1 MAKPQGFAKVIIVL
15 TTITAAI
22 MELLDT
28 TIVNVALNQIS
39 GSLGATIEDIAW
51 VITSYAIANVIIIPM
66 TGFLGEYFG
75 RKNYYTTSIIIF
87 GIASYF
93 CGMSDTLWELVLW
106 RFVQGIG
113 GGALLST
120 SQAILF
126 DAFEPEERPL
136 ASGFFAM
143 GIVMGPSLG
152 PVLGGWIVDNLK
164 WSDIFFVNIPIC
176 VLATV
181 LTIVFIERK
190 PDEGTQ
196 KDKIKIDYAGI
207 LLLML
212 FVGSIQYI
220 LEKGEGEGWFESRTI
235 TILTITTFLGLI
247 GFIWREKTTEHPVVN
262 LNVFNNKTFAMS
274 SIFTVVGGFGLFTSV
289 FVYPLMV
296 QRINGLTPTET
307 GWSLMLP
314 TFLGVFLFPIIG
326 KYLSTG
332 GKPIPFMVAGIC
344 IYVVFGFI
352 GGSSTADM
360 GKWEFFPMQML
371 RVVGVSMLQ
380 MPLINQAVA
389 GLEPKDFPAG
399 ISISNM
405 IRQLG
410 GAFGIAVANNYATSR
425 AAQHRSDLLANITPE
440 NPAFQQRFQG
450 IASMIQQKT
459 GDAFQATQVAYKNID
474 LIVTKQAYYLAYL
487 DTFRLVSIIF
497 ICIFPF
503 IFLIR
508 TPKRSKAEINKLN
521 KAAEEA
527 H

>member
-1 MAKPQGFAKVIIVL
+1 
-15 TTITAAI
+15 
-22 MELLDT
+22 
-28 TIVNVALNQIS
+28 
-39 GSLGATIEDIAW
+39 
-51 VITSYAIANVIIIPM
+51 
-66 TGFLGEYFG
+66 
-75 RKNYYTTSIIIF
+75 
-87 GIASYF
+87 
-93 CGMSDTLWELVLW
+93 
-106 RFVQGIG
+106 
-113 GGALLST
+113 
-120 SQAILF
+120 
-126 DAFEPEERPL
+126 
-136 ASGFFAM
+136 
-143 GIVMGPSLG
+143 
-152 PVLGGWIVDNLK
+152 
-164 WSDIFFVNIPIC
+164 
-176 VLATV
+176 
-181 LTIVFIERK
+181 
-190 PDEGTQ
+190 
-196 KDKIKIDYAGI
+196 
-207 LLLML
+207 
-212 FVGSIQYI
+212 
-220 LEKGEGEGWFESRTI
+220 
-235 TILTITTFLGLI
+235 
-247 GFIWREKTTEHPVVN
+247 
-262 LNVFNNKTFAMS
+262 
-274 SIFTVVGGFGLFTSV
+274 
-289 FVYPLMV
+289 
-296 QRINGLTPTET
+296 
-307 GWSLMLP
+307 MLP

-459 GDAFQATQVAYKNID
+459 GDAFQATQIAYKNID

-503 IFLIR
+503 IFLLR